1 MHETPCAIKAAGIAY
16 GVSNGPG
23 GRRMPQNL
31 IFAPMGALALLTFAV
46 LGLIPLR
53 RFRASSAGQVTPADF
68 KFGESAAVPGHVS
81 IPNRNYMNLLEL
93 PMLFYVGG
101 LMFYVAGKVDAVV
114 LDVAWAY
121 VALRAVHSLIHVTYN
136 NVIHRLTAFALG
148 NFVLMAF
155 WMLFFVR

>member
-1 MHETPCAIKAAGIAY
+1 
-16 GVSNGPG
+16 
-23 GRRMPQNL
+23 MPQET

-53 RFRASSAGQVTPADF
+53 RFRAAFAGQVGPDDF
-68 KFGESAAVPGHVS
+68 KFGESRRVPGHVS

-101 LMFYVAGKVDAVV
+101 LMYYVAGKVDGVV
-114 LDVAWAY
+114 LAVAWTY

-136 NVIHRLTAFALG
+136 NVIHRLTAFALS
-148 NFVLMAF
+148 NVVLGIF
-155 WMLFFVR
+155 